1 VENSELKPE
10 LNFNRIRDSGF
21 GIRDS
26 GFGIRDSGFG
36 IRDSGFGIRDSGFG
50 IRDSCYFVISGF
62 DLHCASLFSGSSL
75 SLLCFLRVALLIE
88 VFPANH

>member
-10 LNFNRIRDSGF
+10 LNFNRIKKFKKLFQIPGSGF

-36 IRDSGFGIRDSGFG
+36 IRDSG
-50 IRDSCYFVISGF
+50 YFVISGF
-62 DLHCASLFSGSSL
+62 DLHCASLFSGSSF